1 MKLLDLERQGV
12 LFPLLVVAAIG
23 VIVLSA
29 VSTAAI
35 VGWLPSAH
43 SDATYGGQS
52 PRLSQSFARDD
63 RPSAAMND
71 AASPAPPSR
80 VPERTLDRAPPP
92 PPPPTASR
100 VGRAAPVECA
110 RCGTVVSIQPVAVS
124 GGSSGLGAIAGGVLG
139 GVLGNQVGGGNGRT
153 IATIA
158 GAGGG
163 AYVGNQVEK
172 GMNQRTRYRVV
183 VRADGGGTR
192 SFTEASARWQPG
204 DRVSI
209 QGDRL
214 ESVPAAQ

>member
-12 LFPLLVVAAIG
+12 LFPLLVVAAIA

-35 VGWLPSAH
+35 VGWLPPAH

-52 PRLSQSFARDD
+52 PKLPQSLTRDD

-71 AASPAPPSR
+71 GASSAPTSH
-80 VPERTLDRAPPP
+80 VAERTLDRAPPP
-92 PPPPTASR
+92 PAASR
-100 VGRAAPVECA
+100 VARAAAVQCA
-110 RCGTVVSIQPVAVS
+110 HCGTVVSIQPVAV
-124 GGSSGLGAIAGGVLG
+124 GGSSSGLGAIAGGVLG

-163 AYVGNQVEK
+163 AYMGNQVEK
-172 GMNQRTRYRVV
+172 GMNQRTQYRVV
-183 VRADGGGTR
+183 VRTDGGGTR
-192 SFTEASARWQPG
+192 TFTESSARWQAG

-214 ESVPAAQ
+214 ETVAAAQ

>member
-52 PRLSQSFARDD
+52 PKLSQSFTRED
-63 RPSAAMND
+63 RPSVATND
-71 AASPAPPSR
+71 GASSAPPSR
-80 VPERTLDRAPPP
+80 VPERTLDRSPPP
-92 PPPPTASR
+92 PPPAASR
-100 VGRAAPVECA
+100 VARAAAVQCA
-110 RCGTVVSIQPVAVS
+110 HCGTVVSIQPVAVS
-124 GGSSGLGAIAGGVLG
+124 GSSSGLGAIAGGVLG

-163 AYVGNQVEK
+163 AYMGNQVEK
-172 GMNQRTRYRVV
+172 GMNQRTQYRVV

-192 SFTEASARWQPG
+192 TFTEASARWQPG

-214 ESVPAAQ
+214 ETVAAAQ